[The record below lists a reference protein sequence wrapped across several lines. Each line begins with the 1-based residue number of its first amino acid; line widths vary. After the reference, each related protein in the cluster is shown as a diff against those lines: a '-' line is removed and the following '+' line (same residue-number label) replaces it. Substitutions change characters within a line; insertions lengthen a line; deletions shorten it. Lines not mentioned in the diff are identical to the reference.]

1 MAEMEM
7 MDVASRLGDTFNSI
21 TERVAK
27 LEKYELLHSEIH
39 RLEAAA
45 LEATRREL
53 ERRLADMNELRAQI
67 EHERGTFVVKD
78 WFERAH
84 LLMETKLTAQVETLE
99 TKLTAQVE
107 TLETKLTA
115 QVETLETRLKILEMR
130 GGMAAGRE
138 EPINAIVKW
147 VVYLLGVILVGLLG
161 HYWK

>member
-99 TKLTAQVE
+99 T
-107 TLETKLTA
+107 
-115 QVETLETRLKILEMR
+115 RLKILEMR

-147 VVYLLGVILVGLLG
+147 VAYLLGVILVGLLG

>member
-99 TKLTAQVE
+99 T
-107 TLETKLTA
+107 
-115 QVETLETRLKILEMR
+115 RLKILEMR

>member
-107 TLETKLTA
+107 TLET
-115 QVETLETRLKILEMR
+115 RLKILEMR
-130 GGMAAGRE
+130 GGMATGRE

-147 VVYLLGVILVGLLG
+147 VAYLLGVILVGLLG